1 MMQIFSIL
9 IDYAYISIEGKE
21 HTSKAIK
28 FYHSFCEF
36 MDSVTT
42 T

>member
-9 IDYAYISIEGKE
+9 IDYAYISIEAKE

-28 FYHSFCEF
+28 VLSQLL
-36 MDSVTT
+36 
-42 T
+42 